1 MKYTFVIG
9 TTSLLGN
16 NLVRALFTNNIEVTA
31 LAHSTEKNCTVIS
44 GCVIKL
50 GRGRF
55 MPSEELSC

>member
-1 MKYTFVIG
+1 MKYTFVTG

-44 GCVIKL
+44 GCCTGQAAQDTFI
-50 GRGRF
+50 
-55 MPSEELSC
+55 